1 MPRTQKRA
9 PRKTQDA
16 PPGSP
21 DVPKAAM
28 RFPTVGVGASA
39 GGIEAFTALL
49 RAIPDNPGIS
59 IIFVL
64 HQNPRRT
71 GALVPI
77 LARATAM
84 PVALAEAGETLAVNR
99 IYVAPADSEVTV
111 VGGRIHLSPIR
122 AQEGS
127 PIDVL
132 FSSLASDCGSRAIG
146 VILSGALSDG
156 ALGAQTI
163 AAAGG
168 IVFAQDES
176 ASFDSMPR
184 SAGTPDFVLPP
195 AEIARELVR
204 IARHAYMA
212 EDDDA
217 TQFTDRDLQKIFAL
231 VDRAHDLDFSHYK
244 ATTVERRIRRRMALH
259 RIDAL
264 PAYISLLQTNA
275 KEVEQLYSDILI
287 RVTSFFRDPEVFET
301 LKHDLLPALLKSH
314 ADGSPVRVWV
324 PGCATG
330 EEAYSFAITLLEVAT
345 AAGFQCPMQI
355 FGTDVSEAAVDF
367 ARAGTYP
374 EGIVEE
380 MSPERLRRFF
390 TKVEGGYRVV
400 RAVRDCC
407 IFARQNLTKD
417 PPFSRL
423 DLVSCRNVM
432 IYLGAVLQRK
442 AMAIFHYSLLPE
454 GYLLLGSSETVGSH
468 AELFGVVDRRNRI
481 YQKKSSFARVP
492 VDFTPA
498 TQREPAEIR
507 PMDDDL
513 TTAANSLLRDADKAL
528 LARYSPPGVL
538 INDAMEILQFRGRTS
553 DFLAPAPGRPSFNLM
568 KMVREGLFADV
579 RAAITDARKRD
590 VAVRRTGVHVTN
602 EIGSNIVDI
611 EVVPFESG
619 TQERF
624 FLVLFEDAREDP
636 LVETARGKGK
646 AKEKSGPTT
655 SDPRQV
661 ARLKRELDATREYL
675 QSIIEEQE
683 AMNEELRS
691 ANEEIQSSNE
701 ELQSTIEEVE
711 TAKEELQSTNEE
723 LTTLNEELASSN
735 IELAEVNNDLQNL
748 LAAVDV
754 PIVMLSADRRIRRFS
769 PGAQRLM
776 NLVPSDIGR
785 FMSEV
790 RSSVD
795 LNALDAVIT
804 SVVDTLE
811 MQQLEVEDR
820 EGRKWMLRVRPYRTI
835 DNKIDG
841 AVLAL
846 SPIDVSSARGRGR
859 ASSRSP
865 RG

>member
-1 MPRTQKRA
+1 MPRTDKRT
-9 PRKTQDA
+9 RT
-16 PPGSP
+16 
-21 DVPKAAM
+21 KAAKTPQHEASPAKAPA

-49 RAIPDNPGIS
+49 RAVPDDPGFS

-64 HQNPRRT
+64 HQNPRRA

-77 LARATAM
+77 LARATTM
-84 PVALAEAGETLAVNR
+84 PVALAAAGEQLAVNR
-99 IYVAPADSEVTV
+99 IYVAPADSEVTIV
-111 VGGRIHLSPIR
+111 DGVIHLSPVR

-132 FSSLASDCGSRAIG
+132 FSSLASDSGSRAIG

-163 AAAGG
+163 ASAGG
-168 IVFAQDES
+168 IVFAQDQS

-184 SAGTPDFVLPP
+184 SAGTPDFILPP

-204 IARHAYMA
+204 IARHAYMT
-212 EDDDA
+212 ETDEGVP
-217 TQFTDRDLQKIFAL
+217 QFTDRDLQQVFAL
-231 VDRAHDLDFSHYK
+231 VDAGHDLDFSHYK

-259 RIDAL
+259 KVDSL
-264 PAYISLLQTNA
+264 SAYIELLRTNA
-275 KEVEQLYSDILI
+275 KEVELLYSDILI
-287 RVTSFFRDPEVFET
+287 RVTSFFRDPEVFDT

-314 ADGSPVRVWV
+314 ADGNPVRVWV

-330 EEAYSFAITLLEVAT
+330 EEAYSFAIALLEVA
-345 AAGFQCPMQI
+345 GDSGVQCGMQI
-355 FGTDVSEAAVDF
+355 FGTDVSEAAIDF
-367 ARAGTYP
+367 ARGGTYP
-374 EGIVEE
+374 ESIAEE

-442 AMAIFHYSLLPE
+442 AMAIFHYSLRPE
-454 GYLLLGSSETVGSH
+454 GYLLLGNSETVGTH
-468 AELFGVVDRRNRI
+468 AELFAVIDRRHKI

-498 TQREPAEIR
+498 ATREPAETR
-507 PMDDDL
+507 PMDEDS
-513 TTAANSLLRDADKAL
+513 TAAANSLLRDADKAL

-538 INDAMEILQFRGRTS
+538 INDSMEILQFRGRTS
-553 DFLAPAPGRPSFNLM
+553 EFLSPAPGRPSFNLM
-568 KMVREGLFADV
+568 KMVREGLFADL
-579 RAAITDARKRD
+579 RAAINEARKRD
-590 VAVRRTGVHVTN
+590 AAVRRPSVHVTN
-602 EIGSNIVDI
+602 DAGSTIVDI
-611 EVVPFESG
+611 EVVPFASG

-624 FLVLFEDAREDP
+624 FLVLFDDARQDP
-636 LVETARGKGK
+636 LAIPAKGK
-646 AKEKSGPTT
+646 ASTKAAKEKERP

-735 IELAEVNNDLQNL
+735 VELAEVNNDLQNL
-748 LAAVDV
+748 LASVDV
-754 PIVMLSADRRIRRFS
+754 PIVMLSGERRIRRFS
-769 PGAQRLM
+769 PGAQRLL
-776 NLVPSDIGR
+776 NLMPSDAGR
-785 FMSEV
+785 LMSEV
-790 RSSVD
+790 RTSID
-795 LNALDAVIT
+795 LRSLDAVIT
-804 SVVDTLE
+804 SVVESLE
-811 MQQLEVEDR
+811 MQQVEVNDR
-820 EGRKWMLRVRPYRTI
+820 DGRPWLLRVRPYRTI
-835 DNKIDG
+835 DNRIDG

-846 SPIDVSSARGRGR
+846 TPAAPVKKKR
-859 ASSRSP
+859 
-865 RG
+865 

>member
-1 MPRTQKRA
+1 MPRTDKRT
-9 PRKTQDA
+9 RT
-16 PPGSP
+16 
-21 DVPKAAM
+21 KAAKAPQHDVSPAKVPA

-49 RAIPDNPGIS
+49 RAIPDDPGFS
-59 IIFVL
+59 IVFVL
-64 HQNPRRT
+64 HQNPRRA

-77 LARATAM
+77 LARATTM
-84 PVALAEAGETLAVNR
+84 PVALAAAGEKLAVNR
-99 IYVAPADSEVTV
+99 LYVAPADSEVTIV
-111 VGGRIHLSPIR
+111 DGVIHLSPIR

-163 AAAGG
+163 ASAGG

-176 ASFDSMPR
+176 ATFDSMPR

-195 AEIARELVR
+195 GEIARELVR
-204 IARHAYMA
+204 IARHAYMT
-212 EDDDA
+212 ETDEGVL
-217 TQFTDRDLQKIFAL
+217 QFSDRDLQQVFAL
-231 VDRAHDLDFSHYK
+231 VDAGHDLDFSHYK

-259 RIDAL
+259 KVDTL
-264 PAYISLLQTNA
+264 PAYIELLQTNA
-275 KEVEQLYSDILI
+275 KEVELLYSDILI

-301 LKHDLLPALLKSH
+301 LKQNLLPALLKGH
-314 ADGSPVRVWV
+314 ADGNPVRVWV

-330 EEAYSFAITLLEVAT
+330 EEAYSFAIALLELAGDS
-345 AAGFQCPMQI
+345 GFQCAMQI
-355 FGTDVSEAAVDF
+355 FGTDVSEVAIDF
-367 ARAGTYP
+367 ARGGTYP
-374 EGIVEE
+374 ESIAEE

-390 TKVEGGYRVV
+390 TKVDGGYRVV

-423 DLVSCRNVM
+423 DIVSCRNVM

-442 AMAIFHYSLLPE
+442 AMAIFHYSLRPE
-454 GYLLLGSSETVGSH
+454 GYLLLGSSETVGTH
-468 AELFGVVDRRNRI
+468 AELFGVVDRRHKI

-498 TQREPAEIR
+498 AAREPAETR
-507 PMDDDL
+507 PMDEDS
-513 TTAANSLLRDADKAL
+513 TAAANSILRDADKAL

-538 INDAMEILQFRGRTS
+538 INDSMEILQFRGRTS
-553 DFLAPAPGRPSFNLM
+553 EFLSPAPGRPSFNLM
-568 KMVREGLFADV
+568 KMVREGLFADL
-579 RAAITDARKRD
+579 RAAINEARKRD
-590 VAVRRTGVHVTN
+590 VAVRRPAVHVTN
-602 EIGSNIVDI
+602 DAGSTIVDL
-611 EVVPFESG
+611 EVVPFASG

-624 FLVLFEDAREDP
+624 FLVLFDDARQDP
-636 LVETARGKGK
+636 LAVPAKGK
-646 AKEKSGPTT
+646 ATAKAKKEPG

-735 IELAEVNNDLQNL
+735 IELADVNNDLQNL
-748 LAAVDV
+748 LASVDI
-754 PIVMLSADRRIRRFS
+754 PIVMLSGDRRIRRFS
-769 PGAQRLM
+769 PGAARLL
-776 NLVPSDIGR
+776 NLTPSDAGR
-785 FMSEV
+785 LMSEV
-790 RSSVD
+790 HASIDLRS
-795 LNALDAVIT
+795 LDAVIT

-811 MQQLEVEDR
+811 MQQIEVKDR
-820 EGRKWMLRVRPYRTI
+820 DGRPWLLRVRPYRTI

-846 SPIDVSSARGRGR
+846 TPAEPAKKKR
-859 ASSRSP
+859 
-865 RG
+865 